1 NKEAVA
7 SSIWL
12 LFFLLECDSKLTH
25 YHPNWLNFN
34 SDNYPARG
42 GPLVI
47 PASLGATRNPFVD
60 KRQNC
65 GFLNEFPARSAQWIL
80 HHARTSLSRMTSV
93 ESGVWGAL

>member
-42 GPLVI
+42 GNFENQTLNLTVKTQKTKIKFPI
-47 PASLGATRNPFVD
+47 EPATL
-60 KRQNC
+60 
-65 GFLNEFPARSAQWIL
+65 
-80 HHARTSLSRMTSV
+80 TSCLS
-93 ESGVWGAL
+93 EN

>member
-1 NKEAVA
+1 KEAVA

-42 GPLVI
+42 GNIKSDRACAKVKVVRQL
-47 PASLGATRNPFVD
+47 SHFLRENRLG
-60 KRQNC
+60 K
-65 GFLNEFPARSAQWIL
+65 
-80 HHARTSLSRMTSV
+80 
-93 ESGVWGAL
+93 